1 MQALIAQGV
10 LILWPLV
17 ALVLYMTMAAGRATI
32 WTLLAGYL
40 LLPRGVAFDLPGIP
54 AFDKSTI
61 PSLAAFVLAL
71 ATARRGEFK
80 WPRSKALNLLML
92 GFVLT
97 PFATALTNRDF
108 YMIGSMAFPALGF
121 REGLSMSVGHVIT
134 LAPFVLGAGL
144 LGNERGHRQI
154 LLALVIGALAY
165 SIPIM
170 LEVRLSPFLQRWV
183 YGIEDAEYFL
193 QQMRFGGFRSM
204 VFLGHGLL
212 VSTLLGMALLA
223 ALGLMKMRMK
233 LFGLPMSL
241 IAAYLAGILIL
252 NKSVGAVV
260 LVALLA
266 PMLLLLK
273 RRMFLIAIAGL
284 AMMVVTYPA
293 LRGANLLPLQDIV
306 EAAGSLS
313 AERADSFDFRLRNEE
328 LLLDRAEQRPLF
340 GWGTFGRNRVI
351 VVAHWGGTL
360 DVAVTDGT
368 WIIVI
373 GMLGWV
379 GYVLFFGLLSYPF
392 WRAFRLRR
400 SAVPTASLALVAVH
414 MYNVLDLIPNS
425 SIQPIT
431 WLVAG
436 AIAGLRLDS
445 GLRRGQR
452 DAQPVDGPSRDI
464 HPPSKASSRA

>member
-17 ALVLYMTMAAGRATI
+17 ALVLYMTMSAGRATI

-71 ATARRGEFK
+71 ATSRRGEFK

-212 VSTLLGMALLA
+212 VSAFLAMALLA
-223 ALGLMKMRMK
+223 AIGLGKMRVA

-241 IAAYLAGILIL
+241 IVVFL
-252 NKSVGAVV
+252 AVV
-260 LVALLA
+260 LVLNKSLGAMLLVLLLA
-266 PMLLLLK
+266 PLLL
-273 RRMFLIAIAGL
+273 FLRPRLYLTIMAGL
-284 AMMVVTYPA
+284 ALMVVTYPA
-293 LRGANLLPLQDIV
+293 LRGSGLIPLQDVVQTIRSV
-306 EAAGSLS
+306 SPDRAESL
-313 AERADSFDFRLRNEE
+313 DFRLRNEE
-328 LLLDRAEQRPLF
+328 ILLTRAQQKPLF

-351 VVAHWGGTL
+351 VVTHWGGTV
-360 DVAVTDGT
+360 DISVTDGT

-379 GYVLFFGLLSYPF
+379 GYFFFFGLLTYPF
-392 WRAFRLRR
+392 WRILRFRRFKT
-400 SAVPTASLALVAVH
+400 PTATLTLAAVH
-414 MYNVLDLIPNS
+414 MFNLLDLIPNS
-425 SIQPIT
+425 SLGPVT
-431 WLVAG
+431 WLIAG
-436 AIAGLRLDS
+436 ALCAVMNSKIKVNQPKLD
-445 GLRRGQR
+445 G
-452 DAQPVDGPSRDI
+452 DSR
-464 HPPSKASSRA
+464 